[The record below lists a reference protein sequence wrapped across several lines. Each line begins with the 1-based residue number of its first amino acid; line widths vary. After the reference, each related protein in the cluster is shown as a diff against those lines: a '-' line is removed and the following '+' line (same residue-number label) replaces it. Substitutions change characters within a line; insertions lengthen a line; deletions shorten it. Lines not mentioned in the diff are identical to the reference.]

1 MSLQL
6 PLAQGRPRACW
17 PEQERLTDPTLY
29 RFMVIRPSTTHT
41 NFNPKCTEPI
51 SIDFRETA
59 PSGSYPHMFSP
70 RPDDPSFDAARAS
83 KIGGLAIGVP
93 GELRGLEAAYKA
105 CGGGVSWDRL
115 FQPSADL
122 ARESKVG
129 KELHRRLNASP
140 FGVPMSQW
148 MLEEKDWKAMFAPE
162 GRLLV
167 EGETLRREAYAQTL
181 ERVGREGV
189 DIFYTGDIAN
199 SLLKTIKKEGGLLT
213 AQDFAEYKAIVK
225 PAFRST
231 YLNRTYYT
239 THYPSGG
246 PIITNLLNTLEGYD
260 DFVDQGKTGLS
271 IHRFI
276 EALKC
281 EFAVSP
287 SAGRPTDAALFQSP
301 SLRVPRSETLL
312 SSTTLPSSPRFLQRP
327 TRPRS
332 EPTSPT

>member
-1 MSLQL
+1 
-6 PLAQGRPRACW
+6 
-17 PEQERLTDPTLY
+17 
-29 RFMVIRPSTTHT
+29 MVIRPSTTHT
-41 NFNPKCTEPI
+41 NPKCTEPI

-59 PSGSYPHMFSP
+59 PSGSHPHMFSP

-105 CGGGVSWDRL
+105 CGGGVPWERL

-129 KELHRRLNASP
+129 KELDRRLNASP

-148 MLEEKDWKAMFAPE
+148 MLEEEDWKAMFAPE

-181 ERVGREGV
+181 ERIGREGV
-189 DIFYTGDIAN
+189 DVFYKGDIAK
-199 SLLKTIKKEGGLLT
+199 SLLKTIEKEGGLLT
-213 AQDFAEYKAIVK
+213 AEDFAEYQAIVR

-260 DFVDQGKTGLS
+260 DFVDGGKTGLS
-271 IHRFI
+271 THRFI

-281 EFAVSP
+281 EF
-287 SAGRPTDAALFQSP
+287 D
-301 SLRVPRSETLL
+301 
-312 SSTTLPSSPRFLQRP
+312 SPRELGLKADTSFSVAFAARTQVGDPAFIDNAAKLAEIP
-327 TRPRS
+327 TKAYCAEIRANITDVSRA
-332 EPTSPT
+332 